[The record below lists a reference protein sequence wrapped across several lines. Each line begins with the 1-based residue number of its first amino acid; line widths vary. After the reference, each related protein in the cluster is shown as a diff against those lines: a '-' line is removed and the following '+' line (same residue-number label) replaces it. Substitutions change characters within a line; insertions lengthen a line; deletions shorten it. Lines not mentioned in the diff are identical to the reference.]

1 MSRLGL
7 GIVLSLTN
15 EGNGGADS
23 GADKTR
29 KKSTTENMGL
39 CASSLTYPRE
49 VQSVRGAVAAR
60 LCVRGLQSERG
71 NSWQE
76 VLLFG
81 LCYKGTSHSQTHTFD
96 KRMMYCTVP
105 LPTIHDATV
114 RHINNTSPIPSLL
127 SICACRVSVRV
138 A

>member
-15 EGNGGADS
+15 EGNGGADR

-39 CASSLTYPRE
+39 CASSLTCPRE
-49 VQSVRGAVAAR
+49 VQFVRGAVAAR
-60 LCVRGLQSERG
+60 LCVRGLQSVRG

-76 VLLFG
+76 VG
-81 LCYKGTSHSQTHTFD
+81 LYLVCV
-96 KRMMYCTVP
+96 KRNVTLTDSYV
-105 LPTIHDATV
+105 
-114 RHINNTSPIPSLL
+114 
-127 SICACRVSVRV
+127 
-138 A
+138 